1 MKIVCL
7 ENDDDCEKIPYINSE
22 FISFIRDK
30 VAVMAIL
37 NDDDF
42 ELKEVS
48 ERIKCL
54 KVTESPTLFQ
64 QMLEANKGYLG
75 KLRSFTSETTLSR
88 TI

>member
-7 ENDDDCEKIPYINSE
+7 ENDDDCEKIPYINSK

-30 VAVMAIL
+30 VAVMAIV

-42 ELKEVS
+42 EIKEVS

-54 KVTESPTLFQ
+54 KVTESPTLFHKCWKRTKDIWGNY
-64 QMLEANKGYLG
+64 EVSPR
-75 KLRSFTSETTLSR
+75 KLL
-88 TI
+88 